1 MSKTMANI
9 NYKENF
15 KSSPPVD
22 GMSTPDSLSDQE
34 NSRNPSSSSKDKRL
48 SIAEE
53 LDATKDEL
61 QEAQDRVAQVVTQ
74 VNSRFSGATHI
85 YQLISDAYWH

>member
-1 MSKTMANI
+1 MKIFSNGNSMSKTMANI
-9 NYKENF
+9 NYKESF
-15 KSSPPVD
+15 KSPVD

-34 NSRNPSSSSKDKRL
+34 SSRNTSSSSKDKRL

-61 QEAQDRVAQVVTQ
+61 QEAQDRVTQVVTQ
-74 VNSRFSGATHI
+74 VI
-85 YQLISDAYWH
+85 VISFQFC